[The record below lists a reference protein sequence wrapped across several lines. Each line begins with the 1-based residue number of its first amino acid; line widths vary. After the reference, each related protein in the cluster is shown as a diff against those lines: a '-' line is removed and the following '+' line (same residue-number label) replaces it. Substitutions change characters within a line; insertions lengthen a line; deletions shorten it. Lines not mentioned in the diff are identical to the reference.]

1 MPTIVVENDAA
12 EAKPPLKGEEEF
24 ARILTTTIL
33 VLALLVVAV
42 PASADIIQTQTFG
55 PQVPDYFPVLFF
67 NQYNGNLADLTGIVV
82 ELSLTSVGGLAQVD
96 NESAAVANVNVDF
109 GTSGWLISGGP
120 SLPTVFT
127 NPAAPVTAVVSDSFS
142 LGADD
147 GDGVGVQSGGVDYG
161 ELPGANTTNSL
172 SGNVLAANWADY
184 VGGGTFN
191 ITGVISTYLSVTGA
205 SGISQ
210 GSTPPNVNGYVTITY
225 QTTGGG
231 ASTPEPASL
240 LLLASGLGGLAAWRT
255 RRRRREEA

>member
-1 MPTIVVENDAA
+1 MI
-12 EAKPPLKGEEEF
+12 
-24 ARILTTTIL
+24 
-33 VLALLVVAV
+33 LALLLVAL

-55 PQVPDYFPVLFF
+55 PQVPDYFPVLIF

-96 NESAAVANVNVDF
+96 NESAAIANVHVDF

-120 SLPTVFT
+120 LLPTVLT
-127 NPAAPVTAVVSDSFS
+127 NPAVPVTAVTSGDYS

-147 GDGVGVQSGGVDYG
+147 GDGVGVQSGGIDYG
-161 ELPGANTTNSL
+161 ELPGGSLSNSL
-172 SGNVLAANWADY
+172 SGNVLSTNWSDY
-184 VGGGTFN
+184 VGASTFN

-210 GSTPPNVNGYVTITY
+210 GSTPPTVNGSVTVTY
-225 QTTGGG
+225 QTVGGG

-240 LLLASGLGGLAAWRT
+240 LLLASGLGGLAAWRV
-255 RRRRREEA
+255 RRRRRESV